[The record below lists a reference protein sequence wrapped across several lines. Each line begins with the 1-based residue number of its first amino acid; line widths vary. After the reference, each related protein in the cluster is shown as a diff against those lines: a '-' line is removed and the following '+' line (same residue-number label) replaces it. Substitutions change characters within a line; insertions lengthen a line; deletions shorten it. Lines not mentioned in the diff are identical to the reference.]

1 MKEIMI
7 LEIVDMNTRM
17 SLIMVLDVIE
27 IEVEVDLETDM
38 ISIKVTAIGTEI
50 IDSTF
55 KLCIL

>member
-27 IEVEVDLETDM
+27 IGVEVDLETDM
-38 ISIKVTAIGTEI
+38 TSIKATTIGTEI